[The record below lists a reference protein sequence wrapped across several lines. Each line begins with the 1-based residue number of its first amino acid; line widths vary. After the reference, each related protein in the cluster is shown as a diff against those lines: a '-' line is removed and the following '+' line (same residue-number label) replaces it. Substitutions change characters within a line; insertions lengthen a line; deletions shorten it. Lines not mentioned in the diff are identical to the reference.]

1 MYTHTHI
8 LTQAAFS
15 QVEFIQ
21 ANLAYA
27 TSAERAFADDQP
39 FDVVYNLAAE
49 TKYGQSD
56 EVSGWGCSGWGC
68 SGWGY
73 SGWGCRLAFLSS
85 VACLCQEQ
93 SLHNQG

>member
-1 MYTHTHI
+1 MINMYTHTH
-8 LTQAAFS
+8 TQAAFS

-21 ANLAYA
+21 ANLAH
-27 TSAERAFADDQP
+27 SASSERAFADDQP

-68 SGWGY
+68 
-73 SGWGCRLAFLSS
+73 RVAFISS
-85 VACLCQEQ
+85 VGCLCQEQ
-93 SLHNQG
+93 SLHNQGWLK

>member
-1 MYTHTHI
+1 MLNWYELCTHTHTH
-8 LTQAAFS
+8 TQAAFT

-21 ANLAYA
+21 ANLAHS

-56 EVSGWGCSGWGC
+56 EVRVNEMVWWVG
-68 SGWGY
+68 
-73 SGWGCRLAFLSS
+73 L
-85 VACLCQEQ
+85 
-93 SLHNQG
+93 

>member
-1 MYTHTHI
+1 MLNWYELCTHTHSHI
-8 LTQAAFS
+8 HTHTHTQAAFT

-21 ANLAYA
+21 ANLAHS

-56 EVSGWGCSGWGC
+56 EVSVNEMVWWVG
-68 SGWGY
+68 
-73 SGWGCRLAFLSS
+73 L
-85 VACLCQEQ
+85 
-93 SLHNQG
+93 